1 MLLKTNGALTAA
13 PIQARVAAAP
23 EPVSRSAASHK
34 PAAAPAAQQTRK
46 ATTP

>member
-13 PIQARVAAAP
+13 PIHASVAAP
-23 EPVSRSAASHK
+23 PDPVSRSAASHN

>member
-13 PIQARVAAAP
+13 PIHARVAAPA
-23 EPVSRSAASHK
+23 EPVSLSAASHS